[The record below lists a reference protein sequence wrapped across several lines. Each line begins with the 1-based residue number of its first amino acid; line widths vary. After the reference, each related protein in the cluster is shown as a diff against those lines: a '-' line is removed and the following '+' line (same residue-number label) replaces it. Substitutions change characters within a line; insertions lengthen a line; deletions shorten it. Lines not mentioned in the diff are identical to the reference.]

1 MLKIKIEENWLWLVM
16 WVIFIVAAIYSR
28 PLIPIDET
36 RYLSVAWEMW
46 HNNNFLVPHI
56 NGLPYSH
63 KPPLLF
69 WTIHL
74 FWWVFG
80 VGEWSGRMVAPLFG
94 LAAILLTR
102 RLAGLLWPSEN
113 GISRNVPYIL
123 FGMVIWLI
131 YSSLTMFDTLLT
143 CICLVALHAVFEASQ
158 TNRKLPWLWLS
169 VAIGLGILAKGPVVL
184 VYVLPVVLLVP
195 WWNKGESVSLL
206 RWYGFALGALVAGMG
221 IALCWAIPAAK
232 IGGEE
237 YGQAILFGQ
246 TAGRVVNSFA
256 HGRPFYWYLLLLP
269 LFLFPW
275 FFWLPVWQ
283 GVKSFRL
290 DRASRFC
297 LSILLPAFVLLSCIS
312 GKQIHY
318 ILPLLPVAALLIARL
333 INNTVCH
340 VRFDKMVVLLIYL
353 VICAVF
359 LIFPFLPMQDG
370 DREVLKTIPI
380 WIGIVPLLSGLFL
393 LPFRPCSV
401 STSLRRM
408 FVSVLLLATFFHFG
422 MSRPL
427 HAIYGQDVISMSMGQ
442 VQESGGDVAILPGEL
457 MDQFQFSG
465 LLTKTLFTFDNWDKL
480 AVWTMTNP
488 DQYCLVFTRS
498 KAYGHLIGS
507 GLAKRYDDG
516 WLIFRPAKGFL
527 KSYQAWVAN
536 KTD

>member
-1 MLKIKIEENWLWLVM
+1 MLKLKIEENWLWLVM
-16 WVIFIVAAIYSR
+16 WAIFIVTAIYSR

-46 HNNNFLVPHI
+46 NNNNFLVPHI

-94 LAAILLTR
+94 LGAVFLTR
-102 RLAGLLWPSEN
+102 RLARLLWPSED
-113 GISRNVPYIL
+113 GISRNVPFIL

-143 CICLVALHAVFEASQ
+143 CICLFALHEVLEASQ

-184 VYVLPVVLLVP
+184 VYVFPVVLLVP
-195 WWNKGESVSLL
+195 WWNKGESFSFLK
-206 RWYGFALGALVAGMG
+206 WYGLALAALAAGIG

-232 IGGEE
+232 AGGAE
-237 YGQAILFGQ
+237 YSQAILFGQ

-283 GVKSFRL
+283 GVKCFSL
-290 DRASRFC
+290 DRGSRFC
-297 LSILLPAFVLLSCIS
+297 LSIMLPAFFLLSCIS

-318 ILPLLPVAALLIARL
+318 ILPLLPVAALLITRL
-333 INNTVCH
+333 SISTTH
-340 VRFDKMVVLLIYL
+340 QVRFDRIAVLLIYL
-353 VICAVF
+353 IICAVLF
-359 LIFPFLPMQDG
+359 LLPFLPMQDG
-370 DREVLKTIPI
+370 DREVLKTIPG
-380 WIGIVPLLSGLFL
+380 WIAIVPLLCALFL
-393 LPFRPCSV
+393 LPIRPCSV
-401 STSLRRM
+401 ARSLRMM
-408 FVSVLLLATFFHFG
+408 FISVLLLAIFFHFG

-427 HAIYGQDVISMSMGQ
+427 HATYGQEEISISMGKI
-442 VQESGGDVAILPGEL
+442 QENGGEIAILPEEL

-465 LLTKTLFTFDNWDKL
+465 LLTKPLSTFDLWDKL

-498 KAYGHLIGS
+498 KAYKHLIGS
-507 GLAKRYDDG
+507 GVARRYDDG
-516 WLIFRPAKGFL
+516 WLIFRPAKDFL
-527 KSYQAWVAN
+527 SGYQAWVAN

>member
-1 MLKIKIEENWLWLVM
+1 VIWA
-16 WVIFIVAAIYSR
+16 IFIVAAIYSR

-80 VGEWSGRMVAPLFG
+80 VGEWSGRIVAPLFG
-94 LAAILLTR
+94 LVAVFLTR

-143 CICLVALHAVFEASQ
+143 CICLFAVHAVFEASQ
-158 TNRKLPWLWLS
+158 KKTKLPWLWLS
-169 VAIGLGILAKGPVVL
+169 VAIGLGVLAKGPVVL

-206 RWYGFALGALVAGMG
+206 RWYGLALGALVAGLG

-232 IGGEE
+232 AGGAE

-283 GVKSFRL
+283 GTKSFQL
-290 DRASRFC
+290 DRGSRFC
-297 LSILLPAFVLLSCIS
+297 MSILLPAFVLLSCIS

-318 ILPLLPVAALLIARL
+318 ILPLLPVAALMIALLISNTARP
-333 INNTVCH
+333 

-353 VICAVF
+353 VICAVLLF
-359 LIFPFLPMQDG
+359 LPFLPMQDG

-380 WIGIVPLLSGLFL
+380 WIGIVPLLSVLFL
-393 LPFRPCSV
+393 LPIRPCSV

-408 FVSVLLLATFFHFG
+408 FVSILLLVTFFHFG

-427 HAIYGQDVISMSMGQ
+427 HAIYGQDEISMSMGQ
-442 VQESGGDVAILPGEL
+442 VQESGGEVAILPREL

-465 LLTKTLFTFDNWDKL
+465 LLTKPLVAFDNWNNL
-480 AVWTMTNP
+480 IVWTMDNP
-488 DQYCLVFTRS
+488 EQYCLVFTRS
-498 KAYGHLIGS
+498 KAYKYLIGS
-507 GLAKRYDDG
+507 GLARRYDDG

-527 KSYQAWVAN
+527 NSCQIWVAN